1 MALLLIRPSVSH
13 AIDPEASV
21 TGLQSKTRHPAGC
34 RITQRCASVG
44 RTSRDIA
51 AGETVYSAIART
63 ISAAH
68 AAREDRVSHA
78 SSRATPIP
86 ASNAVISCTTIPNR
100 AYDRNIGRIG

>member
-1 MALLLIRPSVSH
+1 MAPLMIRPSVSH
-13 AIDPEASV
+13 ATDADASV
-21 TGLQSKTRHPAGC
+21 TGPQSKTRHAEAW

-63 ISAAH
+63 IRAAH
-68 AAREDRVSHA
+68 AAREDRVPHA

-100 AYDRNIGRIG
+100 AYDRNIGRVG